1 MTMGADLRELQWV
14 VERLNYDYAEVL
26 DSGDIERWPDFFTED
41 AIYRV
46 TSKEN
51 ADGNFPAGL
60 IYCDGMGMLKD
71 RAFALAHTETFA
83 PRYTQHHVNN
93 VRILAVEED
102 MVQAE
107 ANYLVLET
115 VTDEPTRIL
124 QAGKYIDRVRRTGD
138 RLLFKERQCVYHS
151 LVIPNALVFPV

>member
-1 MTMGADLRELQWV
+1 MIMGADLRELQWV
-14 VERLNYDYAEVL
+14 VERLNFDYAEVL

-51 ADGNFPAGL
+51 ADGNFTAGL

-102 MVQAE
+102 LDTPP
-107 ANYLVLET
+107 LVCGGLRLRSSGRQRSIEG
-115 VTDEPTRIL
+115 DNQCGCEP
-124 QAGKYIDRVRRTGD
+124 
-138 RLLFKERQCVYHS
+138 
-151 LVIPNALVFPV
+151 

>member
-1 MTMGADLRELQWV
+1 MRAQLRELEWV

-26 DSGDIERWPDFFTED
+26 DSGNIEQWPAFFTED
-41 AIYRV
+41 AVYRV

-93 VRILAVEED
+93 VRVRSIEGD
-102 MVQAE
+102 MVVAE

-115 VTDEPTRIL
+115 LIDEPTRIL
-124 QAGKYIDRVRRTGD
+124 QAGKYLDRLRRTGES
-138 RLLFKERQCVYHS
+138 LLIRERQCVYHT